1 MDLSQL
7 RYFQMVA
14 KTENISKAAQSLYIT
29 QPNLSK
35 SISRLEQ
42 ELGVPLFDHRKGKIV
57 LNDYGR
63 IFLSSVNLAFDQLN
77 TGVESIRRVYEADQ
91 NVLSLSS
98 PIDSLLADVLKQFSF
113 LHPEIGIRQF
123 SYSTEAL
130 IEHLLDRS
138 LTLALVSWEV
148 KEESLQFDLL
158 GNQEFVVLIHG
169 DHPLARQDSI
179 WIRELAEEKF
189 ICDSSRLSRKELIRF
204 CKPCG
209 FDPQVCYEVESAEL
223 IYQLLEGNAG
233 IAFMP
238 VSQYAKIMSL
248 HPDTR
253 IRCLTIQDDI
263 PCATLGIVYH
273 KNYVFNQAAKTF
285 VDFLY
290 QWLAQEENLIRELG
304 LAHTLHPHSD
314 IACIT
319 KTV

>member
-1 MDLSQL
+1 MEFSQL

-63 IFLSSVNLAFDQLN
+63 LFLSSVNLAFDQLN
-77 TGVESIRRVYEADQ
+77 TGVDSIRRLYETDQ

-98 PIDSLLADVLKQFSF
+98 PIDALLADVLKQFSF
-113 LHPEIGIRQF
+113 LHPDIGIRQF
-123 SYSTEAL
+123 SYSPEA
-130 IEHLLDRS
+130 IVDHLLDRS
-138 LTLALVSWEV
+138 LTLALVSWNIQED
-148 KEESLQFDLL
+148 SLQFDLL
-158 GNQEFVVLIHG
+158 GSQEYVVLLHG

-179 WIRELAEEKF
+179 WIRELSEEHF
-189 ICDSSRLSRKELIRF
+189 ICDSSRLNRKELVRL
-204 CKPCG
+204 CKAQG
-209 FDPQVCYEVESAEL
+209 FEPSVGYEVESAEL
-223 IYQLLEGNAG
+223 IYQLLEGNTG

-238 VSQYAKIMSL
+238 ISQYAKIKSI

-253 IRCLTIQDDI
+253 IRCLTIRDDMPRAI
-263 PCATLGIVYH
+263 LALVYH

-285 VDFLY
+285 VDFLRE
-290 QWLAQEENLIRELG
+290 WHDQEETMIRELG
-304 LAHTLHPHSD
+304 YAQTIHT
-314 IACIT
+314 
-319 KTV
+319 V